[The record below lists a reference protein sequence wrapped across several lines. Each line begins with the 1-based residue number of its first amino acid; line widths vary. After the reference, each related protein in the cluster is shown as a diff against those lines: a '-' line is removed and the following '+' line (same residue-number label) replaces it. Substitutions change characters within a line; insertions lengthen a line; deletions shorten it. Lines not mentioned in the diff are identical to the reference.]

1 MFESEVQTSIEMV
14 FFCWAFLS
22 QIDQPSMTGKGTQPI
37 DLFTREERVYLYT
50 LLPHHLGQWLAPN

>member
-1 MFESEVQTSIEMV
+1 MV